1 MANINARSPYYVS
14 TTQAGMVSAS
24 IDVYIYTGVQT
35 TDRPT
40 DPTYTLSSNAVSAK
54 VDFEIADLVKDYITM
69 TLDYANTSTIA
80 NNVWVDYQ
88 ITRNFF
94 NTSTVLTMVQLTGF
108 DGYGYIEDGV
118 NPQLNASEAYLLS
131 NTHIVKNADDI
142 LYFPVNNSANGAT
155 VQFKLADGTIVNTET
170 ITSSTN
176 SYDQV
181 EYFTNTG
188 ATDNVDEVVVTF
200 GIKVRTFTVENVEE
214 CLDTPYRLTFVNRFG
229 ALQSLVM
236 FKKSSRTMTTNVK
249 YYKKNIIENADYA
262 LRNAQKSIVL
272 KNANESL
279 TLNSGFY
286 PESNNDVFKELLL
299 SENVWIDYESNEIP
313 CNISSS
319 SISFKTSRNDK
330 LINYTLG
337 IDFANDVVQNIR

>member
-1 MANINARSPYYVS
+1 MAKINARSPYYVS
-14 TTQAGMVSAS
+14 TTQSGMVSAS

-35 TDRPT
+35 TDRPA
-40 DPTYTLSSNAVSAK
+40 DPTYTLSSNAVSAR

-88 ITRNFF
+88 VTRFF
-94 NTSTVLTMVQLTGF
+94 VNTSTVLTMVQLRGF

-118 NPQLNASEAYLLS
+118 NPQLSGQAGLLS
-131 NTHIVKNADDI
+131 NTYIVKNADDT
-142 LYFPVNNSANGAT
+142 LYFPVDNDFNGTT
-155 VQFKLADGTIVNTET
+155 VQFKLADGTVVNTET
-170 ITSSTN
+170 ITSTTN

-181 EYFTNTG
+181 QYFSNTG
-188 ATDNVDEVVVTF
+188 ASDNVNEVVVTT
-200 GIKVRTFTVENVEE
+200 GVKVTTYTVENVEE
-214 CLDTPYRLTFVNRFG
+214 CLDTPYRLTFVNKYG

-249 YYKKNIIENADYA
+249 YYKKNIIENADYT
-262 LRNAQKSIVL
+262 LGNAQKSIVL

-319 SISFKTSRNDK
+319 SITFKTSRNDK

-337 IDFANDVVQNIR
+337 IEFANDVVQNIR